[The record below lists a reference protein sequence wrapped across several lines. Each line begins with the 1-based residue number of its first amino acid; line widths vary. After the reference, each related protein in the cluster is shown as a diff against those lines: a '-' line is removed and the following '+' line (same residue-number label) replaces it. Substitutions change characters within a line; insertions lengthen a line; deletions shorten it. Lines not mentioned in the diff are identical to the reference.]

1 MRFSAQEDLRLPA
14 ETFVR
19 RKMTILDH
27 STPRVGDRQADLI
40 SALIFNQVPVA

>member
-1 MRFSAQEDLRLPA
+1 MRFSTEEERRLPA

-19 RKMTILDH
+19 RKMTILGH
-27 STPRVGDRQADLI
+27 STPRVGDRRADLI